1 MNKLVCIDVETT
13 GLNPGVNR
21 IIQLSAIKFDPS
33 NWEVLGEF
41 DEYINPTGVGTLPL
55 IERSAQDIHHITP
68 EFLKEHGKCRKEVF
82 EEFLKFIDG
91 CDYLTY
97 NGNTFDF
104 RFLSKDFEV
113 EGVEFPIEDKKFF
126 DAYAMECKFCPRDLS
141 SVYKKYTS
149 QEMENAHNSFS
160 DVKATIEVFKG
171 QIKEHNLDLEE
182 ISEWHENN
190 LFDIDGFVRLSYD
203 EPQKILFNQGKYR
216 NQDVADVLKIDPSY
230 VHWWATAVAQPKVK
244 EKVRNYLISLKK

>member
-1 MNKLVCIDVETT
+1 MNNIACIDVETT
-13 GLNPGVNR
+13 GLNPGQNR
-21 IIQLSAIKFDPS
+21 IIQLSAVKLDP
-33 NWEVLGEF
+33 NTWEVLGEF
-41 DEYINPTGVGTLPL
+41 NEYINPQGEGALPF

-68 EFLKEHGKCRKEVF
+68 EFLQEHGRDRKTVF
-82 EEFLKFIDG
+82 KEFLKFIEG

-113 EGVEFPIEDKKFF
+113 EGMEFPIEDKKFF

-149 QEMENAHNSFS
+149 KDMEDAHNSLS
-160 DVKATIEVFKG
+160 DVKATIEVFKE
-171 QIKEHNLDLEE
+171 QIATKNLNLEE
-182 ISEWHENN
+182 ISTWYENN

-216 NQDVADVLKIDPSY
+216 NWDVADVLKIDPSY
-230 VHWWATAVAQPKVK
+230 VHWWATAVAQSSVK
-244 EKVRNYLISLKK
+244 EKVRIYLKNLS